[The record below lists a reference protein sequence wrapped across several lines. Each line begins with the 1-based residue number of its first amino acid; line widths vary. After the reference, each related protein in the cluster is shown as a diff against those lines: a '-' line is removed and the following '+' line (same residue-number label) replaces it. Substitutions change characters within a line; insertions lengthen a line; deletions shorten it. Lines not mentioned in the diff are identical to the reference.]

1 MYKIALRN
9 GSPVNVGQMMEL
21 NFPKGAPM
29 SPGYLVCIVDCQAKS
44 LTLGDCP
51 DAIVSAVNG
60 DLATV
65 MLLSEDIILETKVTS
80 GGIDDFKALAA
91 GKRYDVDAE
100 GVNIG
105 ATGIYC
111 QVIDTLDAKN
121 IGDKILVRFIKV
133 SQND

>member
-21 NFPKGAPM
+21 NFPVGAPI
-29 SPGYLVCIVDCQAKS
+29 STGHLVCIVDGQAKL

-65 MLLSEDIILETKVTS
+65 MLLGEDIILETKVTT
-80 GGIDDFKALAA
+80 GGTSAFAALAA
-91 GKRYDVDAE
+91 GKKYNAEAE

-105 ATGIYC
+105 EEGVYC

-121 IGDKILVRFIKV
+121 MGDKILVRFIKV
-133 SQND
+133 SQK